1 MLKFNFFFF
10 SLYKLQF
17 LKGIFLHFSVNICD
31 TEQILFILW
40 DSFYIKFTQQWNYPF
55 CQFIYNLNPDIP

>member
-1 MLKFNFFFF
+1 MDVAKIIQIIKMYFKMLKFNFFFF

-40 DSFYIKFTQQWNYPF
+40 DSFYIKFTQQ
-55 CQFIYNLNPDIP
+55 